1 MLAALAAAGLAG
13 CGEPSTPA
21 NVIPE
26 GTTVS
31 LALLETTD
39 IHSNVLGYNYYSL
52 TDDATLG
59 LDRTSTL
66 IQQARADNPNNLL
79 FDDGDVIQSP
89 STWA

>member
-1 MLAALAAAGLAG
+1 MKRNHALLAALAAAGLTG

-39 IHSNVLGYNYYSL
+39 IHSNVLGYNY
-52 TDDATLG
+52 
-59 LDRTSTL
+59 
-66 IQQARADNPNNLL
+66 
-79 FDDGDVIQSP
+79 
-89 STWA
+89 